1 MGLKVAPQKTEAIFL
16 HDVSHGAPPRAHISV
31 EDTSIEVGACLK
43 YLGLHLD
50 SKWTFRE
57 HFRRISPKVEKT
69 AMALQRLLPNLEG
82 PGGSVRRLYAGT
94 IHAMLLYGA
103 PVWVKRLEATR
114 GPRDATRQLQRRVAN
129 RICRG
134 YSGGHHSNGQNPACS
149 EGPLPTGADPEME
162 GQPQR
167 SEAARTAH
175 RRGYTTLSGKPWL
188 DRVKGG
194 VSFHTTQV
202 LTGHGCFAIQK
213 ESIEYKDT
221 DKCGTSQTKLKVTV
235 TPADAYRR
243 QNNNTD
249 IHTSA

>member
-16 HDVSHGAPPRAHISV
+16 HDGSHGAPPRAHISV

-69 AMALQRLLPNLEG
+69 AMALQRLLPNLGG

-103 PVWVKRLEATR
+103 PVRVKRLEATH

-129 RICRG
+129 RICRD
-134 YSGGHHSNGQNPACS
+134 Y
-149 EGPLPTGADPEME
+149 
-162 GQPQR
+162 
-167 SEAARTAH
+167 RTVSWVAV
-175 RRGYTTLSGKPWL
+175 GVLSGEPPVEML
-188 DRVKGG
+188 ARMYADVYTRTREYQRADIIVTDGIRRAVRVH
-194 VSFHTTQV
+194 SRRA
-202 LTGHGCFAIQK
+202 LIQK
-213 ESIEYKDT
+213 WRDSLEDP
-221 DKCGTSQTKLKVTV
+221 KLPGQRTV
-235 TPADAYRR
+235 GAIRPCLE
-243 QNNNTD
+243 N
-249 IHTSA
+249 